1 MATGEEILNQA
12 EQTNS
17 ERQLLELQLE
27 GQRYKRLRSIT
38 NKTEMQ
44 NQSSRVLEVAEEVEL
59 NNWKNKCISHLP
71 HNRIV
76 DFSNK
81 IQLKLI
87 EISLKQLKSR
97 FELKTENVV
106 RDLDSLNKLAK
117 KAHNHTTLR
126 KVLGDIEAFK
136 YTSNSERRVKM
147 IYVHILDQIHLKNN
161 SEMSFLA
168 KFWAPVI
175 ELFFDPNKY
184 FVQWGDTTS
193 PHLSLLNL
201 HFNLD
206 FRIIIKDINT
216 EALDTLTGEFACES
230 AIAPHKVYF
239 DFLKSALT
247 TKAHLNAALR
257 RLPYI
262 PPSAIKL
269 FIFPFVQIMGLTC
282 NVY

>member
-27 GQRYKRLRSIT
+27 GQRYKRLRSISRIKPKCKIKVCSNDSIISAGLQGT
-38 NKTEMQ
+38 LG
-44 NQSSRVLEVAEEVEL
+44 SRVLEVAEEVEL

-147 IYVHILDQIHLKNN
+147 IYVHILDQIVK
-161 SEMSFLA
+161 
-168 KFWAPVI
+168 KPV
-175 ELFFDPNKY
+175 LFTPASQKQF
-184 FVQWGDTTS
+184 
-193 PHLSLLNL
+193 
-201 HFNLD
+201 
-206 FRIIIKDINT
+206 
-216 EALDTLTGEFACES
+216 
-230 AIAPHKVYF
+230 
-239 DFLKSALT
+239 
-247 TKAHLNAALR
+247 
-257 RLPYI
+257 
-262 PPSAIKL
+262 
-269 FIFPFVQIMGLTC
+269 
-282 NVY
+282 

>member
-27 GQRYKRLRSIT
+27 GQRYKRLRSISRIKPKCKIKVCSNDSIISAGLQGT
-38 NKTEMQ
+38 LG
-44 NQSSRVLEVAEEVEL
+44 SRVLEVAEEVEL

-117 KAHNHTTLR
+117 KRH
-126 KVLGDIEAFK
+126 
-136 YTSNSERRVKM
+136 SNTP
-147 IYVHILDQIHLKNN
+147 
-161 SEMSFLA
+161 A
-168 KFWAPVI
+168 
-175 ELFFDPNKY
+175 
-184 FVQWGDTTS
+184 T
-193 PHLSLLNL
+193 LLNRWSATIKSVA
-201 HFNLD
+201 FWQERARTATVVQSRADCFSFANNLIMEVTPKNQAAYGENIQD
-206 FRIIIKDINT
+206 NVDQNINVMEQENDC
-216 EALDTLTGEFACES
+216 EALES
-230 AIAPHKVYF
+230 SSSATMAPLI
-239 DFLKSALT
+239 DNNASSPALGRTMDNEMPT
-247 TKAHLNAALR
+247 T
-257 RLPYI
+257 P
-262 PPSAIKL
+262 
-269 FIFPFVQIMGLTC
+269 
-282 NVY
+282 